1 MTAHSLALRARMET
15 LEDRHFF
22 CGARG
27 DYQNSQPRSLAA
39 SQPRSLAAEPAT
51 LFAIAPGSLHLK
63 SRMRYRTLLM

>member
-15 LEDRHFF
+15 IEDRHFF
-22 CGARG
+22 CGAKG
-27 DYQNSQPRSLAA
+27 DYQN